1 VSKRT
6 LEDQNEK
13 QTFKKNKCAS
23 RSGRRH
29 GARCKRT
36 FKQSQR
42 FLACCNDEQRVAAAA
57 AAAGI
62 AVRSGEIA
70 NSNFANGS
78 HDVVGLVQ
86 CHGCALLFLL
96 SSFSGL
102 DNDSQRRLPRVQ
114 LYSNSKRVSMS
125 AILGS
130 VKSLH
135 VQLWCRNLSHVRFFF
150 FFFSCPRCCSNLPA
164 HLITYSDISGLNLT
178 GSIPASIA
186 RLTKLT
192 MLYACFLLRVTF
204 FFSVCLNSP
213 PVQQSE
219 RQPTHG
225 TCAVPIVHDV
235 ESSISVRLRKL
246 FLSPI
251 LKFFFSKRSV
261 QQSSHWRFSGCHSI
275 VEVGSTVRLTINDLR
290 LLQLERF
297 LTLSFPAMCDKTFSQ
312 EGHPNCRTRAL

>member
-1 VSKRT
+1 MDLPHRSIPEKNNCSLVSKRT

-150 FFFSCPRCCSNLPA
+150 FFFLVLGAAR
-164 HLITYSDISGLNLT
+164 ISLLT
-178 GSIPASIA
+178 
-186 RLTKLT
+186 
-192 MLYACFLLRVTF
+192 
-204 FFSVCLNSP
+204 
-213 PVQQSE
+213 
-219 RQPTHG
+219 
-225 TCAVPIVHDV
+225 
-235 ESSISVRLRKL
+235 
-246 FLSPI
+246 
-251 LKFFFSKRSV
+251 
-261 QQSSHWRFSGCHSI
+261 
-275 VEVGSTVRLTINDLR
+275 
-290 LLQLERF
+290 
-297 LTLSFPAMCDKTFSQ
+297 
-312 EGHPNCRTRAL
+312 